1 MFERLI
7 QLDIKLFLWL
17 NSLHSDFFDS
27 IMNFVSGHMEW
38 LPLYLILLGLIIYK
52 YKWKSIW
59 VILSIVIAIAL
70 ADLVSTR
77 IFKEQIQRLRPS
89 HNPDL
94 AGKVH
99 LVKNYTG
106 GLYGFVSSHA
116 ANSFCLAVFIIRLF
130 HNRLIRIVM
139 LTYAIIVSYSRIYLG
154 VHYPGDIIGGALL
167 GTLIATGIFYLYQ
180 YLTTRY
186 YDPRYPKRE

>member
-1 MFERLI
+1 MLERLI
-7 QLDIKLFLWL
+7 QLDIRLFLWL
-17 NSLHSDFFDS
+17 NSLHNDFFDS

-59 VILSIVIAIAL
+59 IILSIVIAIAL

-116 ANSFCLAVFIIRLF
+116 ANSFCLAVIIIRLF
-130 HNRLIRIVM
+130 HNRLIRIIM

-167 GTLIATGIFYLYQ
+167 GTLIATGIFYLYL

-186 YDPRYPKRE
+186 YDTRYPKRE